1 MAVNSRRI
9 SSIEGARARRL
20 ALPRYL
26 RLDGARYLLGLV
38 ILLCLMSLIVLVQTG
53 VVATR
58 GYAIS
63 TIEAQKVNLLRER
76 TRLQER
82 QARAQSLERIRRRAE
97 QIGMRPVQEQQI
109 RYIELPELAEWLE
122 LPAAGERTPVPPD
135 AGSD

>member
-1 MAVNSRRI
+1 MAVNSRRL

-63 TIEAQKVNLLRER
+63 TLETQKVNLLRER

-97 QIGMRPVQEQQI
+97 QIGMTPVQEQQI
-109 RYIELPELAEWLE
+109 RYIELP
-122 LPAAGERTPVPPD
+122 AAVERTTVTPD
-135 AGSD
+135 TGSD

>member
-63 TIEAQKVNLLRER
+63 ALETQKVNLLRER

-97 QIGMRPVQEQQI
+97 QIGMLPVQERQI
-109 RYIELPELAEWLE
+109 RYIELP
-122 LPAAGERTPVPPD
+122 AAVMPPLVPPD
-135 AGSD
+135 AGSE

>member
-9 SSIEGARARRL
+9 SSIEDARARRL

-38 ILLCLMSLIVLVQTG
+38 FLLCLMSLIVLVQTG

-63 TIEAQKVNLLRER
+63 TLEAQKVNLLRER

-109 RYIELPELAEWLE
+109 RYVALPELL
-122 LPAAGERTPVPPD
+122 AAAERTPVPPD
-135 AGSD
+135 TGSD

>member
-63 TIEAQKVNLLRER
+63 TLEAQKVNLLRER

-109 RYIELPELAEWLE
+109 RYIELIELTELTE

>member
-38 ILLCLMSLIVLVQTG
+38 ILLCLMSLIVLVQTS

-63 TIEAQKVNLLRER
+63 TLETQKVNLLRER

-97 QIGMRPVQEQQI
+97 QIGMLPVQEQQI
-109 RYIELPELAEWLE
+109 RYIELP
-122 LPAAGERTPVPPD
+122 AAVTPPLVPND
-135 AGSD
+135 AGSE

>member
-1 MAVNSRRI
+1 MAVNSRRL
-9 SSIEGARARRL
+9 SSIESARARRL

-63 TIEAQKVNLLRER
+63 TLEAQKVSLLRER

-97 QIGMRPVQEQQI
+97 QIGMMPVQDRQI
-109 RYIELPELAEWLE
+109 RYIELPAAAE
-122 LPAAGERTPVPPD
+122 RMPVAPD

>member
-9 SSIEGARARRL
+9 SSIQGARARRL

-63 TIEAQKVNLLRER
+63 TLETQKVNLLRER

-97 QIGMRPVQEQQI
+97 QIGMLPVQERQI
-109 RYIELPELAEWLE
+109 RYIELP
-122 LPAAGERTPVPPD
+122 AAVTPPLVPND
-135 AGSD
+135 AGSE